1 MPSSS
6 TSWPPKQLPTLHR
19 LPHKRFRRYSTQ
31 SGFEAT
37 AGQWRTHSL
46 APMAIHVQ
54 TGVLA
59 NEIVPEV
66 FTEGG
71 TIGFH
76 KSIVT
81 VSTCTD
87 AAAKNTGKNLA
98 TRLWNVR
105 TEDGV
110 TGAKVVQEFLNGF
123 APTIQQAVRICDSVC
138 GCVYVCVCV
147 YLCAPVCASV
157 SAFCICLSV
166 SACVSVSPSV
176 HLCLHLCTCT
186 SLSVHTRL
194 RQLLHAHVT
203 MLLLLLLLLLL

>member
-1 MPSSS
+1 MPQVRDIPGFVEYVGTPVNS
-6 TSWPPKQLPTLHR
+6 THA
-19 LPHKRFRRYSTQ
+19 FFFNIMATQ
-31 SGFEAT
+31 AAADSAQAAAQTFQKVQHTKWCVLGNFWAV
-37 AGQWRTHSL
+37 THSL
-46 APMAIHVQ
+46 EPMVIHVQ

-81 VSTCTD
+81 ATTCTD

-123 APTIQQAVRICDSVC
+123 APTIQQAVRICGSL
-138 GCVYVCVCV
+138 CVCV
-147 YLCAPVCASV
+147 
-157 SAFCICLSV
+157 
-166 SACVSVSPSV
+166 
-176 HLCLHLCTCT
+176 
-186 SLSVHTRL
+186 SLSLCMCLCRHLYLFICVP
-194 RQLLHAHVT
+194 AYIHVC
-203 MLLLLLLLLLL
+203 L